1 MFFKTNTS
9 PTFAQRYTLLDKD
22 DIKFAELEEARLA
35 EDRTLTVPNHRV
47 SVSHGPVPRRLEIA
61 KQVAET
67 RAKRASI
74 REQRAEIRNEEERY
88 LRASLQ
94 DTVDAELKNNLAPAA
109 VQMFGSLKAIEK
121 IKDSLTDRGFGFY
134 PNPISIDMDVFDV
147 SRSGAFAKFLRDLAA
162 RGMCKLPKEIS

>member
-9 PTFAQRYTLLDKD
+9 PTFAQRYADLDKD
-22 DIKFAELEEARLA
+22 DIELAEQEEALLA
-35 EDRTLTVPNHRV
+35 EDGKLTLPNGRA

-61 KQVAET
+61 KEVPEI
-67 RAKRASI
+67 RVKRASI
-74 REQRAEIRNEEERY
+74 REQRAEIRKEEERH
-88 LRASLQ
+88 LRATLQ

-109 VQMFGSLKAIEK
+109 VQMFTSLKAIEK

-147 SRSGAFAKFLRDLAA
+147 SRGGDFAKFLRDLAT
-162 RGMCKLPKEIS
+162 RGMCKLPKEIA